1 MKSNLKIEWAG
12 KEYTILA
19 SEAFEVADLVEDVIT
34 ISEIPELA
42 AKPKLT
48 TIAKVYGIM
57 LRFAGAEVTN
67 EEIRL
72 AILSQ
77 MKSGQAEKA
86 IADQA
91 ITALLEILFDG
102 APVDDVEDEPPKKVS
117 ALSKP
122 RSKSRS

>member
-67 EEIRL
+67 EEIRF
-72 AILSQ
+72 AILNQ

-102 APVDDVEDEPPKKVS
+102 APVDDVEDEPPKKVN